1 MSDTDHT
8 ATVVLTTEERQFI
21 TRLLLADCPT
31 NAQVEVAKV
40 GNNAEYLEYLENRV
54 RLCTGLVAKLDEAYL
69 ASVREA
75 VVA

>member
-21 TRLLLADCPT
+21 TRMILAERPT
-31 NAQVEVAKV
+31 DAQIEVAKV
-40 GNNAEYLEYLENRV
+40 GSNAEYLEYLESRV
-54 RLCTGLVAKLDEAYL
+54 RLCTDLVAKLDEAYL

-75 VVA
+75 VAR